1 MAANF
6 VRDII
11 FDLDGVL
18 VDSMPD
24 HYRAWKIAFKE
35 IAEIEVDERMI
46 YLLEGMRGID
56 LVKKIFDQKNYHDC
70 SIVERVNERKNEIFK
85 KILNPKPYNGAKE
98 LIEHLKCIK
107 AVVSGSAKEDV
118 ELLIDS
124 FFGTGNF
131 DVIITADDIKK
142 GKPDPCAFMIA
153 LKRMKIKTSEAIIV
167 ENAPLGVEAANK
179 AGIQCIVVLNN
190 TPLTIE
196 DFTNMINNDRIFEET
211 KSASKLLEDWCSS

>member
-1 MAANF
+1 
-6 VRDII
+6 VKGII

-24 HYRAWKIAFKE
+24 HYRAWKMAFKE
-35 IAEIEVDERMI
+35 IAEVEVDERMI

-56 LVKKIFDQKNYHDC
+56 LVKRIFDQKNYHDY
-70 SIVERVNERKNEIFK
+70 SIAERVNERKNEIFK
-85 KILNPKPYNGAKE
+85 KILNPKPYNGAKQ

-142 GKPDPCAFMIA
+142 GKPYPCAFMIA

-179 AGIQCIVVLNN
+179 AEIQCIVVLNN

-196 DFTNMINNDRIFEET
+196 DFTNIVNNDRIFGET
-211 KSASKLLEDWCSS
+211 KYVSKPLEDWCS

>member
-1 MAANF
+1 MKG
-6 VRDII
+6 II

-24 HYRAWKIAFKE
+24 HYRAWKMAFKE
-35 IAEIEVDERMI
+35 IAEVEVDERMI

-56 LVKKIFDQKNYHDC
+56 LVKKIFDQKNYHDY
-70 SIVERVNERKNEIFK
+70 SIAERVNERKNEIFK
-85 KILNPKPYNGAKE
+85 KILNPKTYNGTKE

-107 AVVSGSAKEDV
+107 SVVSGSAKEDV

-131 DVIITADDIKK
+131 DVIITADDIEK

-153 LKRMKIKTSEAIIV
+153 LKRLKIKTSEAIIV

-179 AGIQCIVVLNN
+179 AEIQCIVVLNN

-196 DFTNMINNDRIFEET
+196 DFTNMVNNDRIFGET
-211 KSASKLLEDWCSS
+211 KYASKLLEDWCS